1 MLLPNPRSDSMMVGG
16 GQDNVITGLKV
27 ATTVSLGYFAGADLY
42 IDMAVNPALAAQKDS
57 LAAGKVR
64 MASLVDMT
72 TYCIS

>member
-1 MLLPNPRSDSMMVGG
+1 MMAGG

-64 MASLVDMT
+64 MNLMASLVDMT